1 MRRPS
6 PAVLAAV
13 VVVSLT
19 AACGKK
25 GPPLPPLRPL
35 PVAPTDVTARRVG
48 DRVQLRFVVPDAN
61 QDPSTPVSISRV
73 DVYARSLGY
82 GSEPPV
88 HSQLLLR
95 EFLVGSVDVRP
106 PANPDAPPA
115 DPAAPVDPRPAP
127 GSPASWSETMPLSAG
142 PPLRLNREQ
151 QAAAASRRP
160 LPFPLAPTA
169 VTVPFTR
176 ISLPT
181 RYYTVVGVS
190 GQGRPGTPSL
200 LLQVRLGGEPPV
212 PTEAKIAFTETTLTL
227 TWVSPRGAGVSV
239 YESTRDGVEQV
250 APVQAAPITT
260 GTWSTPVTF
269 GVERCFTIRQVQVNG
284 PVSTES
290 APAGPLCVTPVDT
303 YPPPAPAEPRGAAEP
318 GRITLEWDA
327 VTAPDLAG
335 YHILRAEGAGATLQ
349 QLTKSPEPAST
360 FVDLTARAG
369 VEYTYVVV
377 AVDRAGNLSAQS
389 APVRLTGR

>member
-6 PAVLAAV
+6 SAALTAVLV
-13 VVVSLT
+13 VIVTVG
-19 AACGKK
+19 CGKK

-35 PVAPTDVTARRVG
+35 PAAPKEVTARRVG

-73 DVYARSLGY
+73 DVYARSLGF
-82 GSEPPV
+82 GAEPLV
-88 HSQLLLR
+88 HSQLLQR
-95 EFLVGSVDVRP
+95 EFLVGSVEVRP
-106 PANPDAPPA
+106 PVSPDAPPA
-115 DPAAPVDPRPAP
+115 DPAAPVDARPAP
-127 GSPASWSETMPLSAG
+127 GAPATWSETMPVVAG

-151 QAAAASRRP
+151 QLAAASRRFVP
-160 LPFPLAPTA
+160 LPVAPTGLS
-169 VTVPFTR
+169 VPFKR
-176 ISLPT
+176 IALPT

-190 GQGRPGTPSL
+190 GQGRLGTPSL
-200 LLQVRLGGEPPV
+200 LLQIRLGGEPPA
-212 PTEAKIAFTETTLTL
+212 PTDAKIVATETAITL
-227 TWVSPRGAGVSV
+227 TWVAPAGARVSV
-239 YESTRDGVEQV
+239 YEATRDGVEQA
-250 APVQAAPITT
+250 APVQDAPITT

-269 GVERCFTIRQVQVNG
+269 GTERCFTIRRVHVDG

-290 APAGPLCVTPVDT
+290 APAGPLCVTPADT
-303 YPPPAPAEPRGAAEP
+303 YPPPTPTEPRGAAEP
-318 GRITLEWDA
+318 GRITLEWEA

-349 QLTKSPEPAST
+349 QLTKTPELANT